1 MTEVTVT
8 RALTQV
14 KTLDERIAN
23 FAQKSEPV
31 VSYKIGQ
38 KSAGGRPVQEVEQLV
53 TASFQSVKDLIAQR
67 NTIKAAIIR
76 SNSDTVVSIAGVQ
89 MTVAEA
95 IERKSSIRLEAA
107 LLQTMKAQLG
117 AATVK
122 VEQLNRQMEAD
133 LQQLMVAAVG
143 KDRVV
148 TEGELS
154 AIRDPFISQKQATL
168 IDPLDLAKQIAL
180 LDATIVGFTSEVD
193 FVLSE
198 SNAITKIVI

>member
-31 VSYKIGQ
+31 VSFKIGQ

-154 AIRDPFISQKQATL
+154 AIRDPFITQKQATL

>member
-31 VSYKIGQ
+31 VSFKIGQ

-117 AATVK
+117 AATTK

>member
-31 VSYKIGQ
+31 VSFKIGQ

-117 AATVK
+117 AATTK

-154 AIRDPFISQKQATL
+154 AIRDPFITQKQATL

>member
-76 SNSDTVVSIAGVQ
+76 SNSNTVVSIAGVQ

-95 IERKSSIRLEAA
+95 IERKGSIRLEAA

>member
-117 AATVK
+117 AATTK

-154 AIRDPFISQKQATL
+154 AIRDPFITQKQATL

>member
-154 AIRDPFISQKQATL
+154 AIRDPFITQKQATL

>member
-117 AATVK
+117 AATTK